1 MAKGIKGIT
10 VEIGGNTTKLVES
23 LKVVDKEIKGTQ
35 KDLKELNKLLK
46 VDPGNTDLLA
56 QKQKALKD
64 AIEATSEK
72 LKQQKTALEQLK
84 SSPQNE
90 QIVKQQEALTREI
103 AKSEQALKGF
113 QQEFKNFGYTTG
125 LTKVNTELEKTQ
137 TELKEVNQLLK
148 LDPSNTELLAQK
160 QGILKDA
167 IGATAEKLKLQKSA
181 LEQLK
186 NAPQTEETRKQQEA
200 LTREIIKTEQELK
213 GLKEEYKT
221 FGHTANLTKVNAELE
236 RTQTELK
243 EVNQL
248 LKLDPRNTELL
259 AQKQGILKDAIG
271 ATAEKLKL
279 QKSALE
285 QLKNAP
291 QTEETIRKQEALTR
305 EIIKTEQ
312 ELKGLKQEY
321 YNFSS
326 VAGVKLTEIG
336 KSFQDLGGKITSAG
350 RSLRLVSAA
359 VAGVGTVATMKFAE
373 VDKTMTL
380 TNSTMKNTAEEAA
393 FLDKAMQEAA
403 KKSTFG
409 MADAA
414 NATLNFARAGL
425 DAREA
430 AAALAPAMNL
440 AAGEGGN
447 LDVVSAGLVATI
459 NGFHDSFD
467 KATYYADVFA
477 AACNNS
483 ALDINSLSQSMSVAA
498 PTFQAVGWDIQD
510 AALYLGLMA
519 NNGIE
524 ANVGATSL
532 KTGLARLA
540 KPSEEASG
548 VIKALGIN
556 IFNTDGS
563 MKDSVTVLKALHD
576 SFGQLS
582 AQAKLAAASSIFGKQ
597 QMSAWLALIGG
608 ATEDVGKF
616 NQSLSDC
623 TGTTDKMAEAMM
635 SGFGGSI
642 ERLKSGIDVLMT
654 TLGRAVADAITP
666 MIAKCQELVDWFS
679 NLDDNARSNI
689 VTIGLFVAAASPFL
703 IITGQLITAIGTITT
718 ALGTL
723 YTFLT
728 AKLLPFIGILVK
740 TLGWPIA
747 VIGSIIVIVY
757 KLIDAI
763 YGAGTAAKLI
773 SGIWQGACEFMKF
786 CIQGVVDFVKGC
798 IDIIVGAWNWV
809 KENIFGIATETA
821 SAVEEME
828 NKVENTVSNTAT
840 EIKNGQQHLRQDL
853 RTTNAEIRS
862 DTVLQWQE
870 TEQAVTSS
878 SDNMSQKVMDALD
891 KTKKSA
897 KGSNKEITNL
907 ISSTKRTLLLE
918 NQNIAYNFSEIA
930 QNLGNTLTTSVKDFD
945 EYLGEFTSQGW
956 EATEVYE
963 EITKTISRLFYETG
977 GDLQKVFDTLTGTV
991 KDSTGKCW
999 YMTEEMAKKSMK
1011 SVLSGMV
1018 EQQEKV
1024 LASNKEFGGKLKN
1037 ELDTHTK
1044 QIQESMKKTLDFDWV
1059 AAFAKVKERGINQYT
1074 ATVEEMSSL
1083 VEVLKDTLVKNNGD
1097 IAMSVKQ
1104 LGEEYGVQESY
1115 ARKMF
1120 AVLDK
1125 ETNIFLKI
1133 SKNASKSLV
1142 EDVKTINQQ
1151 TLQQW
1156 QQNKNQTNSIL
1167 TGLTGNVQNTFKQ
1180 TRDTAINTTAE
1191 IRNSQAQQWGAIQTQ
1206 TNSALKGIS
1215 GGASNNFDNIKRQ
1228 NLEMAN
1234 YINTAWRNIQ
1244 KNINESLHAIYS
1256 NVNTTFTNIKSSLQR
1271 AIIELKGLFN
1281 FEWSL
1286 PRIKVP
1292 HFKLEGQFDVEA
1304 GTVPRISVEWYKKAM
1319 NDAYILQSPT
1329 IFGMAGGK
1337 LLGGGEAGSEA
1348 VVGTEKLADL
1358 IKTAVASV
1366 SGGSTVIP
1374 VYIGQERIEEIVVRA
1389 NQNVNYRSGG
1399 R

>member
-1 MAKGIKGIT
+1 
-10 VEIGGNTTKLVES
+10 
-23 LKVVDKEIKGTQ
+23 
-35 KDLKELNKLLK
+35 
-46 VDPGNTDLLA
+46 
-56 QKQKALKD
+56 
-64 AIEATSEK
+64 
-72 LKQQKTALEQLK
+72 
-84 SSPQNE
+84 
-90 QIVKQQEALTREI
+90 
-103 AKSEQALKGF
+103 
-113 QQEFKNFGYTTG
+113 
-125 LTKVNTELEKTQ
+125 
-137 TELKEVNQLLK
+137 
-148 LDPSNTELLAQK
+148 
-160 QGILKDA
+160 IL
-167 IGATAEKLKLQKSA
+167 
-181 LEQLK
+181 
-186 NAPQTEETRKQQEA
+186 
-200 LTREIIKTEQELK
+200 
-213 GLKEEYKT
+213 
-221 FGHTANLTKVNAELE
+221 
-236 RTQTELK
+236 
-243 EVNQL
+243 
-248 LKLDPRNTELL
+248 
-259 AQKQGILKDAIG
+259 
-271 ATAEKLKL
+271 
-279 QKSALE
+279 
-285 QLKNAP
+285 
-291 QTEETIRKQEALTR
+291 
-305 EIIKTEQ
+305 
-312 ELKGLKQEY
+312 
-321 YNFSS
+321 
-326 VAGVKLTEIG
+326 
-336 KSFQDLGGKITSAG
+336 
-350 RSLRLVSAA
+350 
-359 VAGVGTVATMKFAE
+359 
-373 VDKTMTL
+373 
-380 TNSTMKNTAEEAA
+380 
-393 FLDKAMQEAA
+393 
-403 KKSTFG
+403 
-409 MADAA
+409 
-414 NATLNFARAGL
+414 
-425 DAREA
+425 
-430 AAALAPAMNL
+430 
-440 AAGEGGN
+440 
-447 LDVVSAGLVATI
+447 
-459 NGFHDSFD
+459 
-467 KATYYADVFA
+467 
-477 AACNNS
+477 
-483 ALDINSLSQSMSVAA
+483 
-498 PTFQAVGWDIQD
+498 
-510 AALYLGLMA
+510 A

-524 ANVGATSL
+524 ANVGATGL

-540 KPSEEASG
+540 KPA
-548 VIKALGIN
+548 KAGATAIERLGIEV
-556 IFNTDGS
+556 FNADGS
-563 MKDSVTVLKALHD
+563 MKDSVEIQKILHD
-576 SFGQLS
+576 SFATLS
-582 AQAKLAAASSIFGKQ
+582 EKEQLAAASAIFGKN
-597 QMSAWLALIGG
+597 QMATWLALINT
-608 ATEDVGKF
+608 APEDVRKLDK
-616 NQSLSDC
+616 SLSDC

-679 NLDDNARSNI
+679 KLDDNSRSNI
-689 VTIGLFVAAASPFL
+689 VTLGLFVAAVSPFL

-728 AKLLPFIGILVK
+728 LKLIPAIGTVASVI
-740 TLGWPIA
+740 GWPIA
-747 VIGSIIVIVY
+747 IIGSIIVIVY
-757 KLIDAI
+757 ELIDAI
-763 YGAGTAAKLI
+763 FGAGTAAKLI

-1044 QIQESMKKTLDFDWV
+1044 QIQESLKKTLDFDWV
-1059 AAFAKVKERGINQYT
+1059 AAFAKVKERGITELT
-1074 ATVEEMSSL
+1074 ATTEEISSL
-1083 VEVLKDTLVKNNGD
+1083 IGVLKDTLVKNNGD
-1097 IAMSVKQ
+1097 IEMSVKQ
-1104 LGEEYGVQESY
+1104 LGEEYGVQEWA

-1120 AVLDK
+1120 EVLDK
-1125 ETNIFLKI
+1125 ETNIFLKT

-1256 NVNTTFTNIKSSLQR
+1256 NVNTTFTNIKNSLQR

-1292 HFKLEGQFDVEA
+1292 HFKLEGKFDVEA